1 MKKMIVLLTISLLL
15 TACGPDVDIIV
26 AAVAETQAA
35 IPTSTQDT
43 TYTDRYK
50 DRYEAEIQQLQV
62 DLSNASV
69 QLTVAAV
76 QIATLEN
83 LVHVQTQVAVATAT
97 PGPTE
102 IPPTATAA
110 FHEIPEN
117 QILVYAIGQVPLWK
131 TDGTNK
137 KDLPIMVKTSPTIRY
152 YNDDWIIVYRAVV
165 KADGGVTFYRVISP
179 YGGGYYIRTQDVSIN
194 K

>member
-1 MKKMIVLLTISLLL
+1 MKKIIILFAISLLL

-43 TYTDRYK
+43 TYA
-50 DRYEAEIQQLQV
+50 DRYEDRYQAEIQQLQV

-69 QLTVAAV
+69 ELTLAAE
-76 QIATLEN
+76 QIATLES
-83 LVHVQTQVAVATAT
+83 LVRVQTEVQVVTVT

-102 IPPTATAA
+102 IPPTATTAVR
-110 FHEIPEN
+110 EIPEN
-117 QILVYAIGQVPLWK
+117 QMLVYAIGQVPLWK
-131 TDGTNK
+131 VSDTNK
-137 KDLPIMVKTSPTIRY
+137 KDLPIMVKTAPIIRY
-152 YNDDWIIVYRAVV
+152 YNDDWIIVYKAVV
-165 KADGGVTFYRVISP
+165 KADGGATFYRVISP
-179 YGGGYYIRTQDVSIN
+179 YGGGYYVRTQDVSTN